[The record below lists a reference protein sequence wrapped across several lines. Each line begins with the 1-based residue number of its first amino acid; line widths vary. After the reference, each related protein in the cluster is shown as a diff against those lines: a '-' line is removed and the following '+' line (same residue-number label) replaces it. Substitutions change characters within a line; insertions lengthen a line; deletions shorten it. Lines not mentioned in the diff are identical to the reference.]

1 MFCPALWHVGGGV
14 NFTVPVTIGENP
26 IVTSVLIFMLLSMN
40 RPLFV
45 DIFQGVLYSSSASR
59 I

>member
-1 MFCPALWHVGGGV
+1 VGGGV